1 MAQGRV
7 SVLLGATRTEEH
19 QNYCC
24 KVEVSAQNLCLE
36 QQGDF
41 FASGAGSWLWGGTW
55 LRFLL
60 VQGFLP
66 SLLQRIQAFFVQPCA
81 VALFSKQG
89 GLRGAELQ
97 QFEAQMGANL

>member
-7 SVLLGATRTEEH
+7 SVLLGATQMEEH

-41 FASGAGSWLWGGTW
+41 FAGSWLWRGTW